1 MPWTDYQEGEFLPN
15 LGSRTWLVIIT
26 GALIGNGYKGAKSAL
41 EVAFV
46 LGSASVALGQVSMVL
61 CISGEELVKSTCSEH
76 GGSQSQVLSRMHQS
90 SLGSG
95 KTGPLS
101 WAELCPLQVH
111 MLKP

>member
-1 MPWTDYQEGEFLPN
+1 MPN

-111 MLKP
+111 MLKL

>member
-1 MPWTDYQEGEFLPN
+1 MPN
-15 LGSRTWLVIIT
+15 LGSRTWLVMIT
-26 GALIGNGYKGAKSAL
+26 GALIGSGYKGAKSAL

-46 LGSASVALGQVSMVL
+46 LGSASVALGQDSTVL
-61 CISGEELVKSTCSEH
+61 CMSGEELVKSTCSGH
-76 GGSQSQVLSRMHQS
+76 RGSQSQILSRMHQS

-111 MLKP
+111 MLKL